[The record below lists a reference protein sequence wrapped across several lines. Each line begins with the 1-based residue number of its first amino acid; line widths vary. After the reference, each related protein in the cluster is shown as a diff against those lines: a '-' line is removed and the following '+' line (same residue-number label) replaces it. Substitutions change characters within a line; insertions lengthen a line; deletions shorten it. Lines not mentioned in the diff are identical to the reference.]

1 MMANVGVLPE
11 VNMANRAE
19 VRRGCREVSA
29 RVFLCSQQLARGGHK
44 MQGWGLILLGL
55 KSCPL
60 IRFWTGKELGMT
72 LPLPSI

>member
-1 MMANVGVLPE
+1 MSGGVCEGISMLTTACP
-11 VNMANRAE
+11 
-19 VRRGCREVSA
+19 GS
-29 RVFLCSQQLARGGHK
+29 HK